1 MIPDYQTIMLPLLG
15 MSSDGEEHGF
25 QEAVDNMVEHFDL
38 STDERKR
45 LLPSGRKSIISNRVG
60 WAKTY
65 MSKAGLL
72 DTSKRGYFR
81 ITQEGLDVIA
91 EKPEAINVKYL
102 NRFPGFRK
110 FRERKSE
117 GNGEEAVEERDTN
130 INPEEALEDAYM
142 ALRGTLGQEILE
154 KVKSC
159 SPAFF
164 EKLVVELL
172 VNMGYGG
179 SRKDAGEAIGR
190 SGDEGIDGIIK
201 EDRLGLDVIYIQ
213 AKRWENTVG
222 RPEIQKFVGALQGKR
237 AKKGVFI
244 TTANFSNEAL
254 TYARDLDLKVVLI
267 DGDQL
272 VENMIDFDIGVSLSR
287 KFDMKKIDLDYF
299 EEA

>member
-1 MIPDYQTIMLPLLG
+1 MIPDYQTIMLPLLK
-15 MSSDGEEHGF
+15 MASDRNERSF
-25 QEAVDNMVEHFDL
+25 REAVDHLANHFGL
-38 STDERKR
+38 TIDERKE
-45 LLPSGRKSIISNRVG
+45 LLPSGGQPIFDNRVG

-65 MSKAGLL
+65 MIKAKLL
-72 DTSKRGYFR
+72 ESPRRGYF
-81 ITQEGLDVIA
+81 QIA
-91 EKPEAINVKYL
+91 ERGLGVLAENPPEVNREL
-102 NRFPGFRK
+102 LGRFPEFIEFQKIKPKTPGTK
-110 FRERKSE
+110 TTKTLQDE
-117 GNGEEAVEERDTN
+117 TT
-130 INPEEALEDAYM
+130 PEEALENAYVL
-142 ALRGTLGQEILE
+142 LRETLGQEILE

-172 VNMGYGG
+172 VSMGYGG

-244 TTANFSNEAL
+244 STSNFSKEAIS
-254 TYARDLDLKVVLI
+254 YARDLDLKVVLI

-287 KFDMKKIDLDYF
+287 KFDMKKIDVDYF
-299 EEA
+299 EEE

>member
-1 MIPDYQTIMLPLLG
+1 

-25 QEAVDNMVEHFDL
+25 QEAVDNMVVHFDL

-117 GNGEEAVEERDTN
+117 GNVEEAVEERDTK

-142 ALRGTLGQEILE
+142 ALRDTLGQEILE

-244 TTANFSNEAL
+244 ATANFSNEAI

-299 EEA
+299 EEE